1 MAGGS
6 ADGAGDGA
14 PETARDVSWRMTR
27 STFVAAAILLAFSN
41 IVFGL
46 LFRRDWVSGGDFEL
60 VMSWSR
66 AWLEGVDVYGSPDAM
81 VDYAPMGIVLLS
93 PVAAL
98 PPATAVAVWT
108 MLHVALSI
116 ALAIMATKLAAF
128 GRERTLLVVLLLA
141 LPPFRVPLQ
150 FSLLC
155 FVLALAG
162 FLVASRSPVWSGVA
176 IGLSLFKPQIGG
188 PALIWAIASRRW
200 RTAGTALV
208 TAAAL
213 VAIYAA
219 RVARSPLTVMADWW
233 PSLARKQNQRGL
245 GFGDTNL
252 QPWLAWSGV
261 SPVTLQIVTAIVLS
275 AALVWIVLR
284 RRELFDLRM
293 FAAACLVSLLAVR
306 HLSYDLILAIP
317 ALVFALSRANDL
329 VRALG
334 VVALAVLIASPPAV
348 WRALEGGPPE
358 LWGLMPFM
366 MHAYRAA
373 AAALFLCVLFARGSE
388 RLQSTSRASR

>member
-6 ADGAGDGA
+6 VDGARDGA
-14 PETARDVSWRMTR
+14 PETARDIISRTWRSVFVS
-27 STFVAAAILLAFSN
+27 AAILLAFTN

-66 AWLEGVDVYGSPDAM
+66 EWLQGIDVFGLPDAM
-81 VDYAPMGIVLLS
+81 VDYAPTGIVLLS

-98 PPATAVAVWT
+98 SPANAAAVWT

-116 ALAIMATKLAAF
+116 VAAIMATRLAPV
-128 GRERTLLVVLLLA
+128 GRDRTLLIVLLLA

-162 FLVASRSPVWSGVA
+162 FLAASRSPVWSGIA

-188 PALIWAIASRRW
+188 PALIWAIGARRW
-200 RTAGTALV
+200 RTVG
-208 TAAAL
+208 AAAATVAALL
-213 VAIYAA
+213 VIYAA

-252 QPWLAWSGV
+252 QPWLAWSEV

-275 AALVWIVLR
+275 SALVWIVLR
-284 RRELFDLRM
+284 RRASFDLRV
-293 FAAACLVSLLAVR
+293 FAAACLVSLLAIR

-317 ALVFALSRANDL
+317 ALVFALSRADAR

-334 VVALAVLIASPPAV
+334 AAAMAVLIASPPAV
-348 WRALEGGPPE
+348 WRALDGGPPQLSGFE
-358 LWGLMPFM
+358 PFM

-373 AAALFLCVLFARGSE
+373 GAALFLCVLFSRDGE
-388 RLQSTSRASR
+388 RLQSSSRVSH